1 MINVTNSRTL
11 CCSITCEKRFECGRA
26 GINNIGTYYVE
37 DYSRFGTGT
46 FTDNGCE
53 IEHWCGEEGDYKMF
67 EPVKKRGLRSSVLII
82 DDLCGIE
89 PDEIAQIIHYIS
101 TNEWAK
107 DYMEA
112 KQLKT

>member
-26 GINNIGTYYVE
+26 DINNIGTYYVE

-53 IEHWCGEEGDYKMF
+53 IEHWCGELGNYKMF
-67 EPVKKRGLRSSVLII
+67 EPILSV
-82 DDLCGIE
+82 
-89 PDEIAQIIHYIS
+89 
-101 TNEWAK
+101 
-107 DYMEA
+107 
-112 KQLKT
+112 